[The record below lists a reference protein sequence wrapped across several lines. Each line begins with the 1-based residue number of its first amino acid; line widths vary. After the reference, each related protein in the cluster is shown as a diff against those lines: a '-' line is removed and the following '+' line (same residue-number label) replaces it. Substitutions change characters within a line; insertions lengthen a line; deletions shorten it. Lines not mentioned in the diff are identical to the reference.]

1 MALRVE
7 HISKHFGAVH
17 AVDDVSFAV
26 PNGRVCGLLGSNGA
40 GKTTSMRMIMRI
52 FLPDEGTIYWND
64 NPITD
69 QTRKGFGYLPE
80 ERGLYPKFEVREQ
93 LIYLTELKG
102 LHRREAAARVERWIN
117 DLELQ
122 EYAGRRLEQLS
133 KGNQQKVQFAAAVAA
148 GPALC
153 ILDEPF
159 TGLDPVNT
167 LVMEQAFR
175 TVAGEGTTLLFSAH
189 NLDQVEALC
198 EDVVLLHHSK
208 LVLSGELREI
218 KKAARRR
225 SVKLRM
231 ESGDYSFLES
241 IAGIAVRQG
250 NAGAREIQLPNDM
263 EANLIL
269 RRAAE
274 HGTVTEY
281 SLGEPSLRD
290 IYLEKVGGNHA

>member
-1 MALRVE
+1 
-7 HISKHFGAVH
+7 
-17 AVDDVSFAV
+17 VDDVSFAV

-102 LHRREAAARVERWIN
+102 LHRREAAARVERWIK